1 MMLCYNDY
9 TDWNYFQLIVLF
21 SYLIKFKM
29 LALFLNLLAL
39 FCQVLNHLNDLTMN
53 LKLGLYADQSS
64 ILLHI
69 KDMND
74 TAVSCNIFF

>member
-1 MMLCYNDY
+1 
-9 TDWNYFQLIVLF
+9 
-21 SYLIKFKM
+21 M